1 MPDRFERILSD
12 PPPAAGNRAHLL
24 AQRAERLARLG
35 RRRPGAGQTGA
46 DNPEAAL
53 ESFIAALA
61 GAVAPAP
68 ERAPRAE
75 ILPFARSPEKTPGGP
90 AETAAAG
97 GSGLDLLPGA
107 GPGLTAALVQAG
119 IPDLAALAAATPED
133 LGPRL
138 GPLGRLINL
147 AAWIAFAR
155 SETGRDRTGRD

>member
-1 MPDRFERILSD
+1 MPDRFDRILSD

-75 ILPFARSPEKTPGGP
+75 ILPFARSPEKSPGGP
-90 AETAAAG
+90 WETATA

-147 AAWIAFAR
+147 VAWIAFAR
-155 SETGRDRTGRD
+155 SAIERDRTGRD

>member
-1 MPDRFERILSD
+1 MPDRFDRILSE

-61 GAVAPAP
+61 GAVAPGP

-90 AETAAAG
+90 LETTTT
-97 GSGLDLLPGA
+97 GSGLDRLPGA
-107 GPGLTAALVQAG
+107 GPGLAAALVQAG

-147 AAWIAFAR
+147 AAWIDFAR
-155 SETGRDRTGRD
+155 AEGARDRTWRD

>member
-1 MPDRFERILSD
+1 MPDRFDRILSD
-12 PPPAAGNRAHLL
+12 LPPAAGDRAHLL

-35 RRRPGAGQTGA
+35 RRRPGGGQTGA

-53 ESFIAALA
+53 ESFITALA

-75 ILPFARSPEKTPGGP
+75 ILPFARGPEKTPGTP
-90 AETAAAG
+90 FETAAT
-97 GSGLDLLPGA
+97 GSGLDRLSGA

-119 IPDLAALAAATPED
+119 IPDLAALAAATPQE

-155 SETGRDRTGRD
+155 SATEQDRAGQD